1 MRIRFF
7 SWLALGIAAAF
18 LIVASTAFALAD
30 IAAVSLGVGVGML
43 VASLFVAYRYRND
56 VPSLVTGSVAAL
68 VSAWT
73 IVASQVYS
81 FATVQ
86 NLTLAEG
93 VAISALA
100 IIGLTAHE
108 LSTERVVHELSVRAG
123 VPEPEAA
130 RDPLVA

>member
-7 SWLALGIAAAF
+7 SWLALGVAAAF

-30 IAAVSLGVGVGML
+30 IAAVSLGVGIGML

-56 VPSLVTGSVAAL
+56 IPSLVTGSAAAL

-81 FATVQ
+81 WTTVQ
-86 NLTLAEG
+86 NLTLGEG

-100 IIGLTAHE
+100 LIGLTAHE
-108 LSTERVVHELSVRAG
+108 LSTERVVHSLSVRAG

-130 RDPLVA
+130 RDPLAA

>member
-7 SWLALGIAAAF
+7 SWLALGVAAAF
-18 LIVASTAFALAD
+18 LVVASTAFTLAD

-56 VPSLVTGSVAAL
+56 IPSLVTGTVAAL

-86 NLTLAEG
+86 NLTLGEG
-93 VAISALA
+93 LAIGALA
-100 IIGLTAHE
+100 LIGLTAHE
-108 LSTERVVHELSVRAG
+108 LSTERVVHSLSIRAG
-123 VPEPEAA
+123 APEPEAA
-130 RDPLVA
+130 HDPLAA